1 MYTGNLNYYSIVF
14 STKRFPQ
21 KGGNHAIMYFSLF
34 IYFIDIYSKTMASG
48 NSPRDIGS
56 LKIKPLHDLEIWKK
70 LSNYKHKDNNK
81 TLPVQQYYLAG
92 RHTHA

>member
-1 MYTGNLNYYSIVF
+1 MINITSFTIANCKMVVRNTMYTGNLNYYSIVF

-56 LKIKPLHDLEIWKK
+56 LKIKPLHDLEI
-70 LSNYKHKDNNK
+70 
-81 TLPVQQYYLAG
+81 
-92 RHTHA
+92 